1 MDFILNLLSS
11 FDISG
16 LVTQGVE
23 YVIGVVVAAVV
34 AGFAYVKGKA
44 AGTATKL
51 DDQAVSAIGKATKDA
66 IRKEL
71 DKASATNADKSD
83 TAGA

>member
-11 FDISG
+11 FDLTG

-23 YVIGVVVAAVV
+23 YVIGVAVAGVV

-51 DDQAVSAIGKATKDA
+51 DDKAVETVAKATKDA

-71 DKASATNADKSD
+71 DKADN
-83 TAGA
+83 AGA